1 MKEVGYARISTDKQV
16 LDGQCEALLKIMPRG
31 DIYADTCSGTIPA
44 KERPGFT
51 ALMAAVKAGGVS
63 TVVVY
68 EFSRLGRSYA
78 DSVRTVLDLEDLNIT
93 VRSLSP
99 KEAYISTCADKG
111 MKRIMLTIALTSAER
126 ERDLLSERTKQG
138 LVAARARLK
147 VSGRELG
154 RPTIP
159 FNREFV
165 EAEKARGQTHK
176 QIAASLGMGVTT
188 LWKRMN
194 E

>member
-16 LDGQCEALLKIMPRG
+16 LDGQCDALLKVVPKE
-31 DIYADTCSGTIPA
+31 DIYTDTCSGTIPA
-44 KERPGFT
+44 KERSGFT
-51 ALMAAVKAGGVS
+51 SLMAAVKAGGVK

-99 KEAYISTCADKG
+99 KEAFITSCEDRG
-111 MKRIMLTIALTSAER
+111 MRRIMLTIALTSAER

-138 LVAARARLK
+138 LVSARARLK
-147 VSGRELG
+147 AEGRELG

-165 EAEKARGQTHK
+165 ESEKARGQTHK
-176 QIAASLGMGVTT
+176 QIAESLGMGITT
-188 LWKRMN
+188 LWKRMK